1 MSGVASQTGAVSRA
15 GAVGQAGVANLT
27 DTVERLRA
35 LDSCAVSDALDRHGV
50 RGVVTGPRPLAAA
63 GTIAGRAV
71 TVLLGPPHP
80 AGNASTGPPRH
91 LGAAAVDASGP
102 GEVIV
107 VAHQGRTDCAGWG
120 GLLSRAAAR
129 RGIAGVVVDGAARD
143 LTEARQVGLPV
154 YALVEVPTTA
164 RGRAVE
170 HDWGGPVELAGIPVA
185 PGDLV
190 LADAGGTVVIPAG
203 LAEEVLATAERIAAT
218 EAAMAAA
225 IDAGTPVSD
234 VMGRSYEEL
243 TDVQH

>member
-1 MSGVASQTGAVSRA
+1 MSSAVSQA
-15 GAVGQAGVANLT
+15 GA
-27 DTVERLRA
+27 VERLRA

-71 TVLLGPPHP
+71 TVLLGPPGP
-80 AGNASTGPPRH
+80 AGASTGPPRH

-143 LTEARQVGLPV
+143 LMEARQVGFPV
-154 YALVEVPTTA
+154 SALVEVPTTA

-170 HDWGGPVELAGIPVA
+170 HAWGAPVELAGISVA

-190 LADAGGTVVIPAG
+190 LADAGGIVVIPAER
-203 LAEEVLATAERIAAT
+203 ADEVLATAERIAAT